1 MYFQKRN
8 AGREL
13 TPSPRSSQNASYANF
28 AFWGFSEVPLSPGPM
43 PQGQPALSF
52 VDNGGRHP
60 RVPRSPPGSYHFPS
74 RPLSNHKTLYENHSF
89 SVYPLALPI
98 RAPAGLSRVQ
108 SKPLPGR
115 ARISYPP
122 ARPDLFSPNVV
133 EQAFSEVRQES
144 SKGTIIWL
152 LLSRMPSEI
161 PLPRAARLFYWY
173 RAGPMPQ
180 GIFYVQISVVYI
192 RKHNA
197 HRDMTP
203 PPSVLVLSGRGYAEL
218 RHNGVLGR

>member
-1 MYFQKRN
+1 MLAIAHEPNYCETCCR
-8 AGREL
+8 L
-13 TPSPRSSQNASYANF
+13 
-28 AFWGFSEVPLSPGPM
+28 
-43 PQGQPALSF
+43 
-52 VDNGGRHP
+52 
-60 RVPRSPPGSYHFPS
+60 
-74 RPLSNHKTLYENHSF
+74 LSNHKTLYENHSF

-180 GIFYVQISVVYI
+180 GVSYVHHAILYI
-192 RKHNA
+192 RNLMPDSMCVISSA
-197 HRDMTP
+197 SLAYRGGAVRTFTQR
-203 PPSVLVLSGRGYAEL
+203 RGY
-218 RHNGVLGR
+218 GVLRSSLIEDSRKLRIAPVCYL